1 MALHKD
7 VEAVLNKQLEKEFDA
22 EMVYLGLAIHF
33 EKELFKGF
41 AAWFRKQ
48 AGEERTH
55 AMKIMDYMLDR
66 NGNPLVPAV
75 SAPKVTYGTPLDAFR
90 AALAHERANTAGIY
104 DCLATAHKVNDPAT
118 AEMLQWFVKE
128 QVEEEKWAE
137 EYAQMVEKIHVS
149 SGGMYQFDHR
159 LSKASKAEQ

>member
-128 QVEEEKWAE
+128 QVEEEKNATE
-137 EYAQMVEKIHVS
+137 IVEQLKLIDAR
-149 SGGMYQFDHR
+149 GTAILMLDHR
-159 LSKASKAEQ
+159 LGKRGGED